1 MFFLFFLRR
10 RTKKMM
16 APMRARPRRGPMTTP
31 AIQALDVPLFLLV
44 APLADEE
51 GWGIAKAG
59 EVSVTVI

>member
-1 MFFLFFLRR
+1 
-10 RTKKMM
+10 
-16 APMRARPRRGPMTTP
+16 MTTP
-31 AIQALDVPLFLLV
+31 AIQALDVPLFLFV